1 MRRPRRPLR
10 AALLSALL
18 LVLAAPAAFA
28 QDAGAGAAE
37 AAPARE
43 RRASTVLRF
52 LAGGFTGLVTH
63 EAGHIGTGLVLGANP
78 GFKRLDYGVIPFFAV
93 THDPVSRGREFAI
106 SVSGFTVQHAV
117 NEWLLSH
124 GPSLRGR
131 TAAFR
136 KGWLTFNLAT
146 SALYAVTAFGEFGPP
161 ERDTRGIA
169 ISAGD
174 DGIPEPVVGVFVLVP
189 AVLDG
194 VRYAYDDP
202 AWARWASRGAKVGL
216 LLLALR

>member
-1 MRRPRRPLR
+1 MPRRHRLLR
-10 AALLSALL
+10 AARLSALL
-18 LVLAAPAAFA
+18 IVLAAPVALA
-28 QDAGAGAAE
+28 QDDGAGTVDASAE
-37 AAPARE
+37 E
-43 RRASTVLRF
+43 RRTPAALRF
-52 LAGGFTGLVTH
+52 LAGGFAGLVAH

-93 THDPVSRGREFAI
+93 THDPVSRGREFTI

-117 NEWLLSH
+117 NEWLLSR
-124 GPSLRGR
+124 GSSLRSR
-131 TAAFR
+131 PAAFR

-146 SALYAVTAFGEFGPP
+146 SALYAVTALGEFGPP

-202 AWARWASRGAKVGL
+202 AWARWASRGAKIGL
-216 LLLALR
+216 LLLAMK